1 MTPQHK
7 IIKNYY
13 QELQKFERANQTH
26 EGTVKQAFQHLLEA
40 YSKSYHWILIQEQT
54 LASIRLDGTLFD
66 ESNIPRGYWEAKD
79 SQDNLEKEV
88 QFKLYEKGYPQ
99 DNIVFQS
106 PNQAILIQN
115 GAEILNVSLTEPKN
129 LVTVLDKFFNFK
141 RPEYDQWDA
150 AAAEFKERV
159 PDLGKRLLQII
170 RAALAKDKA
179 FKKAFNHF
187 ANQCRQAINP
197 NLADA
202 AIEEMLIQHLLT
214 ERIFRKLF
222 DHPDFAKR
230 NIIAREI
237 EGVIEKLTE
246 KSFNRDAFFAD
257 LQYFYK
263 ALETVAATISEYS
276 YKQHFLNTIYERF
289 FQGFSV
295 KVADTHGI
303 VYTPQ
308 PIVDFMVRSVEEIL
322 QREFGKS
329 LVDRG
334 VHILDP
340 FVGTGNFITRIIREI
355 RLKGKMKLD
364 YKYQHELHCNEVM
377 LLPYYLACMNIEHQ
391 YLELMQK
398 YRPFAGICLA
408 DTFEL
413 AEDKQQELFTP
424 ENTER
429 VKQQKATD
437 FFVIIGNPPYNAWQ
451 VNENDNN
458 KNQTHTAV
466 GNWVRGT
473 YAKDSKAT
481 LKNAL
486 SDPYVKAIKWASE
499 RVKNEGIVAFVTNN
513 SFLEG
518 IAFDGMRKH
527 LAQDF
532 SKIYVLDLKGN
543 VRKDSMRDGIPIGEK
558 HTIFG
563 LSAMVGIS
571 VAFFVKSNNKTDNCQ
586 IYYSTVD
593 WKSTRQE
600 KFQIIEQAETYN
612 GLERQLINPNKKHT
626 WLTEGLHSEFDE
638 FIPLGTKET
647 KVEKVAAENVVFKT
661 YSGGMMTGRDAW
673 AYNFN
678 QNVLIKNVQSTINVY
693 NEQVSQWLQC
703 TDKKAKVDDF
713 VLYNDKKISWSSTL
727 KNQMKN
733 GKLAQFTK
741 EKIRNSSYRHFTKCY
756 LYFDKALIDRTGQ
769 FLNIFPTLATEDEN
783 RAIGCTNHSQV
794 PFIVQMINCIPDVAV
809 GGRITQCFPFYTYNE
824 DGTNR
829 TENIT
834 DWALSHWQ
842 QHYQDKTITKWNI
855 FYYVYA
861 LLHHP
866 HYREK
871 YAKNLKREL
880 PRLPLAPKFWD
891 FSNAGK
897 QLADLHLNYEQVEP
911 YPLEEIENPKYPFS
925 LEVEKMRLS
934 KDKTQLIYNNF
945 LILKCIPIKT
955 FDYKLGNRSAL
966 EWVVDQY
973 RIKTDKRSGIINNP
987 NRKEDEYYIIELIKK
1002 IITVSI
1008 ETQKIVEEIL
1018 KHRVCR

>member
-1 MTPQHK
+1 MPSITHKHK
-7 IIKNYY
+7 IINNYY
-13 QELQKFERANQTH
+13 KELQEFERANQTQ
-26 EGTVKQAFQHLLEA
+26 EGTVKQAFQHVLEA
-40 YSKSYHWILIQEQT
+40 YAKSYNWILIQEQT
-54 LASIRLDGTLFD
+54 LPSIRFDGTLFD
-66 ESNIPRGYWEAKD
+66 ESNLPRGYWEAKRE
-79 SQDNLEKEV
+79 QVNLEKEV
-88 QFKLYEKGYPQ
+88 QIKLYEKGYPQ

-106 PNQAILIQN
+106 PYQAILIQN
-115 GAEILNVSLTEPKN
+115 GAEVLNLSLTEPEN

-141 RPEYDQWDA
+141 RPEYEQWDKA
-150 AAAEFKERV
+150 ALEFKERV
-159 PDLGKRLLQII
+159 PALGKRLLLVI
-170 RAALAKDKA
+170 RAANDKDKP

-187 ANQCRQAINP
+187 AAQCRLAINP

-237 EGVIEKLTE
+237 EVVIDKLTA

-263 ALETVAATISEYS
+263 ALEAVAATISEYS

-340 FVGTGNFITRIIREI
+340 FVGTGNFLTRVIQEI
-355 RLKGKMKLD
+355 RTHGKMKLD
-364 YKYQHELHCNEVM
+364 YKYQHELHCNEIM

-391 YLELMQK
+391 YLDLMGR

-413 AEDKQQELFTP
+413 AEDKQKELFVP
-424 ENTER
+424 ENTAR
-429 VKQQKATD
+429 VSLQQKTD

-451 VNENDNN
+451 ANENDNN
-458 KNQTHTAV
+458 KNRLYKTV
-466 GNWVRGT
+466 DNWVRET

-486 SDPYVKAIKWASE
+486 SDPYVKAIKWASM
-499 RVKNEGIVAFVTNN
+499 RIKNEGMVAFVTNN
-513 SFLEG
+513 SFLDG

-527 LAQDF
+527 LTRDF
-532 SKIYVLDLKGN
+532 SKIYILDLKGN

-571 VAFFVKSNNKTDNCQ
+571 VTFFVKGNNTEDCQ
-586 IYYSTVD
+586 IYYSAVD
-593 WKSTRQE
+593 WKATRQE
-600 KFQIIEQAETYN
+600 KFQIIGQAETYN
-612 GLERQLINPNKKHT
+612 GLEYQLLKPNKEHT
-626 WLTEGLHSEFDE
+626 WLTEGLHGEFDE
-638 FIPLGTKET
+638 FIPLGTKAA
-647 KVEKVAAENVVFKT
+647 KAEKGITEDVIFQIYSNGVKT
-661 YSGGMMTGRDAW
+661 NRDAW

-678 QNVLIKNVQSTINVY
+678 QQVLEQNMQRTIAFY
-693 NEQVSQWLQC
+693 NQQVEQWINHKDKEIEVDNFVIYDDSQMSWSGDL
-703 TDKKAKVDDF
+703 KIGLNAGKMAEF
-713 VLYNDKKISWSSTL
+713 SAKKIRQSL
-727 KNQMKN
+727 YRP
-733 GKLAQFTK
+733 FT
-741 EKIRNSSYRHFTKCY
+741 RSYLF
-756 LYFDKALIDRTGQ
+756 FDRTMNNRVYV
-769 FLNIFPTLATEDEN
+769 FPSIFPTTKTEVEN
-783 RAIGCTNHSQV
+783 RVICVSGVGSSKPFHS
-794 PFIVQMINCIPDVAV
+794 ILIDIIPCLDLLEK
-809 GGRITQCFPFYTYNE
+809 TQCFPFYTYNE

-834 DWALSHWQ
+834 DWALNHWQ
-842 QHYQDKTITKWNI
+842 QHYQDKAITKWSI

-871 YAKNLKREL
+871 YAQNLKREL

-891 FSNAGK
+891 FAHAGE
-897 QLADLHLNYEQVEP
+897 QLADLHLHSEQAKP
-911 YPLEEIENPKYPFS
+911 YPLEEIETPKYPFS

-945 LILKCIPIKT
+945 LTLKGIPKNT
-955 FDYKLGNRSAL
+955 FAYKLGNRSAL
-966 EWVVDQY
+966 DWIIDQY
-973 RIKTDKRSGIINNP
+973 RVKVDKRSGIVNNP
-987 NRKEDEYYIIELIKK
+987 NRLDDEEYILRLIGKV
-1002 IITVSI
+1002 ITVSL
-1008 ETQKIVEEIL
+1008 ETVEVVL
-1018 KHRVCR
+1018 TLGDLTL

>member
-1 MTPQHK
+1 MLSLTPQHK

-13 QELQKFERANQTH
+13 QELQDFERANQTH
-26 EGTVKQAFQHLLEA
+26 EGTVKQAFQHVLEA

-54 LASIRLDGTLFD
+54 LTSIRLDGTLFD

-115 GAEILNVSLTEPKN
+115 GVEVLNLSLTEPEN

-141 RPEYDQWDA
+141 RPEYDQWDV

-159 PDLGKRLLQII
+159 PALGKRLLQII
-170 RAALAKDKA
+170 RAALEKDKA
-179 FKKAFNHF
+179 FKKAFTHF

-237 EGVIEKLTE
+237 EVVIDNLTA

-295 KVADTHGI
+295 KVVDTHGI

-391 YLELMQK
+391 YLELMGR

-413 AEDKQQELFTP
+413 AEDKQRELFVP
-424 ENTER
+424 ENTKR
-429 VKQQKATD
+429 VVRQKKND
-437 FFVIIGNPPYNAWQ
+437 FFVVIGNPPYNAWQ
-451 VNENDNN
+451 ANENDNN
-458 KNQTHTAV
+458 KNQTYTTV
-466 GNWVRGT
+466 DGWVKET

-481 LKNAL
+481 NKNAL
-486 SDPYVKAIKWASE
+486 SDLYVKAIKWASE
-499 RVKNEGIVAFVTNN
+499 RVKNEGMVAFVTNN
-513 SFLEG
+513 GFFDN

-532 SKIYVLDLKGN
+532 SKLYVLDLGGN
-543 VRKDSMRDGIPIGEK
+543 IRKNPGKTQNVFGIK
-558 HTIFG
+558 
-563 LSAMVGIS
+563 VGVSINL
-571 VAFFVKSNNKTDNCQ
+571 FVKSSSQETEILYAHVSDELTKQQKLDYLLRNNLSQ
-586 IYYSTVD
+586 ID
-593 WKSTRQE
+593 WQV
-600 KFQIIEQAETYN
+600 IH
-612 GLERQLINPNKKHT
+612 PNKEHT

-647 KVEKVAAENVVFKT
+647 KAAKTEIEGVIFKNYGRGVAT
-661 YSGGMMTGRDAW
+661 SRDAW
-673 AYNFN
+673 AYNFS
-678 QNVLIKNVQSTINVY
+678 QSELADNMQRMIETY
-693 NEQVSQWLQC
+693 NEQVFKWAQQA
-703 TDKKAKVDDF
+703 DKQTTQIDDF
-713 VLYNDKKISWSSTL
+713 VLYDERKISWSRDL
-727 KNQMKN
+727 KLDLRRSRFAAFNQ
-733 GKLAQFTK
+733 
-741 EKIRNSSYRHFTKCY
+741 EKIRTSLYRPFTKTP
-756 LYFDKALIDRTGQ
+756 LFFDRIMNEEVYV
-769 FLNIFPTLATEDEN
+769 FPSIFPTPETEAEN
-783 RAIGCTNHSQV
+783 RVICVSDKGYRANFSILMTDK
-794 PFIVQMINCIPDVAV
+794 IPELHLCASIDAF
-809 GGRITQCFPFYTYNE
+809 QNFPFYTYNE

-842 QHYQDKTITKWNI
+842 QHYQDQTITKWAI

-871 YAKNLKREL
+871 YAHNLKKEL

-891 FSNAGK
+891 FAHAGE
-897 QLADLHLNYEQVEP
+897 QLADLHLNYEQAEP
-911 YPLEEIENPKYPFS
+911 YPLEDIENPKYPFS
-925 LEVEKMRLS
+925 LEVDKMRLS

-945 LILKCIPIKT
+945 LTLKGIPKKT

-966 EWVVDQY
+966 DWIIDQY
-973 RIKTDKRSGIINNP
+973 RIKTDKRSGIVNNP

-1002 IITVSI
+1002 IITVSL
-1008 ETQKIVEEIL
+1008 ETQHIVEKIQNIQLEDM
-1018 KHRVCR
+1018 